1 LHYIFKKIKGLGDML
16 QNLESFI
23 QRIFKLKQRNTDVKT
38 EFIAGFTTFMT
49 MAYVLAV
56 VPSILSK
63 TGMPK
68 ESLFTSVVLMCM
80 FSTFLMGVYA
90 NLPFALAPGIGLC
103 AFFTYTVVLGM
114 GYSWQTALTAVFL
127 EGIIFIFLTITNFR
141 TAIAKAIPE
150 NLKRAI
156 SVGIGLFIAF
166 IGLQNAHI
174 VVKNPNV
181 LVQLGDLT
189 NPEAFLGLLG
199 IIITGALL
207 FFKIKGA
214 LLLGILITAVLGIP
228 LGVTRLEGFQFLSL
242 PFSSS
247 SVFFK
252 FDFSNIWSGDFLIIM
267 LTFLSIDLFDTI
279 GTLIGVSTKA
289 RLEERFEESI
299 SFKRGLLVDAIS
311 TTLGAILGV
320 STVTA
325 YIESASG
332 VTEGGRTGLTS
343 VFTAFFFSL
352 ALFFSSLFLLI
363 PLAAITPALVLVGLF
378 MLTAIKEIDFED
390 YTEGLPAFLTIMF
403 MPLTFSIVNGII
415 IGVLSYVFLKLL
427 SGKRREVP
435 IPTFLIALFFIVKLI
450 IGF

>member
-1 LHYIFKKIKGLGDML
+1 MW
-16 QNLESFI
+16 QNLVR
-23 QRIFKLKQRNTDVKT
+23 RIFNLDKKNTNVKT

-56 VPSILSK
+56 VPSLLSK

-68 ESLFTSVVLMCM
+68 EPLFTSVALMCM

-127 EGIIFIFLTITNFR
+127 EGIIFIFLTVTNLR

-150 NLKRAI
+150 NLKKAV

-189 NPEAFLGLLG
+189 QAEAILGLIG
-199 IIITGALL
+199 IILTGVLL
-207 FFKIKGA
+207 FFRIKGA
-214 LLLGILITAVLGIP
+214 LLLGILITAALGIP
-228 LGVTRLEGFQFLSL
+228 LGITRLDGFQLISFPSSL
-242 PFSSS
+242 S

-252 FDFSNIWSGDFLIIM
+252 FDFSQFFSGNFLIIV

-289 RLEERFEESI
+289 KLEERFGEGI
-299 SFKRGLLVDAIS
+299 SFKRGLLVDAIG
-311 TTLGAILGV
+311 TTLGAMFGV

-332 VTEGGRTGLTS
+332 VAEGGRTGLTS
-343 VFTAFFFSL
+343 VFTAFFFLL
-352 ALFFSSLFLLI
+352 ALFFSSLFLSI
-363 PLAAITPALVLVGLF
+363 PLCAITPALVLVGLF
-378 MLTAIKEIDFED
+378 MLTTIKEIDFED
-390 YTEGLPAFLTIMF
+390 LTEGLPAFLTIMF

-415 IGVLSYVFLKLL
+415 IGVLSYVGLKLL
-427 SGKRREVP
+427 SGRIKEVP
-435 IPTFLIALFFIVKLI
+435 FPTLLIALFFIAKLWV
-450 IGF
+450 GF

>member
-1 LHYIFKKIKGLGDML
+1 ML
-16 QNLESFI
+16 QNLESFV

-68 ESLFTSVVLMCM
+68 EPLFTSVVLMCM

-228 LGVTRLEGFQFLSL
+228 LGVTRLEDFQFLSL
-242 PFSSS
+242 PFSLSP
-247 SVFFK
+247 VFFK
-252 FDFSNIWSGDFLIIM
+252 FDFNNIWSGDFLIVI

>member
-1 LHYIFKKIKGLGDML
+1 ML

-127 EGIIFIFLTITNFR
+127 EGIIFIFLTVTNLR

-228 LGVTRLEGFQFLSL
+228 LGVTRLEDFQFLSL
-242 PFSSS
+242 PFSLSP
-247 SVFFK
+247 VFFK

-352 ALFFSSLFLLI
+352 TLFFSSLFLSI
-363 PLAAITPALVLVGLF
+363 PLSAITPALVLVGLF